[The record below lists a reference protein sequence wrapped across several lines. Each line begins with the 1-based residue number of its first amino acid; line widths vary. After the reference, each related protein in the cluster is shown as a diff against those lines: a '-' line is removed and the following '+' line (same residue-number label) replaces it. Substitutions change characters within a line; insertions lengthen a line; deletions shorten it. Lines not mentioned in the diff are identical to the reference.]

1 MLYESNFGS
10 GPTLHD
16 VYPLS
21 LLYVVKVVKWY
32 YAGWNLVDRQQRERE
47 ITNCKMWKERSAA
60 AGFKPCMWKLSS
72 LINPAA
78 VGKGS
83 GDSILA

>member
-1 MLYESNFGS
+1 MNMKKGPPVILMLYESNFGS

-32 YAGWNLVDRQQRERE
+32 YAGWNLVVDNRERSQ
-47 ITNCKMWKERSAA
+47 IAKCGRRGVLLPA
-60 AGFKPCMWKLSS
+60 LS
-72 LINPAA
+72 L
-78 VGKGS
+78 VCGS
-83 GDSILA
+83 SQA